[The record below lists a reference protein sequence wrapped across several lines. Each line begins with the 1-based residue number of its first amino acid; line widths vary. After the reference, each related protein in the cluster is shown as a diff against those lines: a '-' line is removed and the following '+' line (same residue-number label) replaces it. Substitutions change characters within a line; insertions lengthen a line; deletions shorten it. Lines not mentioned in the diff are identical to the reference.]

1 MIKNTRGVS
10 LGSPVYTSEYNG
22 ETVILY
28 PLVYVQRSYASLRR
42 GKFSIGRALLRA
54 GDPAAAESWLR
65 RSLEERQR
73 ASPDNPLRIAE
84 SQVEW
89 GACLVQLGRYAE
101 AEGLLL
107 EAYRVF
113 RSDGVAPAEA
123 TARTSLRRLIAL
135 YEGWNKPARAAEYRS
150 LLKEQE

>member
-1 MIKNTRGVS
+1 MDSMQGTAVAEIETKAFEILVREHHRRL
-10 LGSPVYTSEYNG
+10 LGFAQSFT
-22 ETVILY
+22 
-28 PLVYVQRSYASLRR
+28 
-42 GKFSIGRALLRA
+42 

-101 AEGLLL
+101 AEGFLL

-123 TARTSLRRLIAL
+123 MARTSLRRLIAL

-150 LLKEQE
+150 LLEDQE